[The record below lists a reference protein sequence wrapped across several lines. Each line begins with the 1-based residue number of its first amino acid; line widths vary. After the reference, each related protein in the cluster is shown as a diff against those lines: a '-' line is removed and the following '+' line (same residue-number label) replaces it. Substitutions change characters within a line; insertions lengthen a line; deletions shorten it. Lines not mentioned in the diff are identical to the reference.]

1 MFEWKPEYSVQIPK
15 IDVQHQRLFALAA
28 ELHAAMAEGKGKT
41 VLEQSLARLVDYTK
55 VHFAAEEEFM
65 GKYGYP
71 EAAGH
76 KAQHEA
82 LSANRVLCPRGAYL
96 VRAFGPTAGI
106 RDAVPVR
113 SRARRRQSEIHLSAP
128 TVV

>member
-71 EAAGH
+71 EAGR
-76 KAQHEA
+76 
-82 LSANRVLCPRGAYL
+82 S
-96 VRAFGPTAGI
+96 PTACKPLE
-106 RDAVPVR
+106 AASLPPR
-113 SRARRRQSEIHLSAP
+113 SNLQALAGQLRSEERR
-128 TVV
+128 